1 MKRVTGIGGV
11 FFKAEDARSMK
22 RKPVRKKKI
31 HKASERKEAM
41 LAVIGRWKDRAD
53 IPDAETYV
61 RYLRN
66 DDRMKRTQAERN
78 AAAMQPYRSE
88 LAVAKMKLSPSAM

>member
-1 MKRVTGIGGV
+1 
-11 FFKAEDARSMK
+11 MK

-41 LAVIGRWKDRAD
+41 LAVIGLWKDRAD

-66 DDRMKRTQAERN
+66 DDRMKRVLRPSETPQPRKCTDRN
-78 AAAMQPYRSE
+78 
-88 LAVAKMKLSPSAM
+88 